1 MASIWAENSYCQR
14 RKVGALIVKDK
25 MIISDGYNG
34 TPSGF
39 ENVCEDE
46 NNLTKP
52 YVLHA
57 EANAITKIARSNN
70 SSDGATMYVTASP
83 CIECAK
89 LIIQAGIKRVV
100 YSEHYRLE
108 DGIELLKRAGIE
120 VIYTDKAGA
129 ETLNLVATG
138 RADAAGEYEYVIN
151 SAIKDRGLPLK
162 AVGDVLA
169 VVPTYFLSKRTDDM
183 KQVNEKIDKTMKEMR
198 ADGTLKK
205 LSEQYLGG
213 DYTFDPTQK

>member
-1 MASIWAENSYCQR
+1 LAGHFVSGGFAHAAVFGNLCQL
-14 RKVGALIVKDK
+14 G
-25 MIISDGYNG
+25 
-34 TPSGF
+34 
-39 ENVCEDE
+39 
-46 NNLTKP
+46 
-52 YVLHA
+52 
-57 EANAITKIARSNN
+57 
-70 SSDGATMYVTASP
+70 
-83 CIECAK
+83 
-89 LIIQAGIKRVV
+89 QAWI
-100 YSEHYRLE
+100 
-108 DGIELLKRAGIE
+108 
-120 VIYTDKAGA
+120 TDKAGA

>member
-1 MASIWAENSYCQR
+1 MIWKA
-14 RKVGALIVKDK
+14 K
-25 MIISDGYNG
+25 
-34 TPSGF
+34 
-39 ENVCEDE
+39 
-46 NNLTKP
+46 
-52 YVLHA
+52 
-57 EANAITKIARSNN
+57 KIAVTT
-70 SSDGATMYVTASP
+70 SSEFNELVKQFNETANP
-83 CIECAK
+83 PID
-89 LIIQAGIKRVV
+89 I
-100 YSEHYRLE
+100 
-108 DGIELLKRAGIE
+108 
-120 VIYTDKAGA
+120 IYTDKAGA

>member
-1 MASIWAENSYCQR
+1 M
-14 RKVGALIVKDK
+14 
-25 MIISDGYNG
+25 
-34 TPSGF
+34 
-39 ENVCEDE
+39 
-46 NNLTKP
+46 
-52 YVLHA
+52 
-57 EANAITKIARSNN
+57 
-70 SSDGATMYVTASP
+70 
-83 CIECAK
+83 
-89 LIIQAGIKRVV
+89 
-100 YSEHYRLE
+100 
-108 DGIELLKRAGIE
+108 E